1 MTNICANCKYY
12 LLKKYSYLPNERLCT
27 HSQSKEIGLVTGTTY
42 YRECNEIRQE
52 FTMASKYGGST
63 YECELYAEKEPEPTP
78 LLDFIEDCFCSIGNF
93 FGSIWNFIKN
103 IFKNKKREEVIS
115 AIKERKRVIKINE

>member
-12 LLKKYSYLPNERLCT
+12 LLKKYSYLPNEHLCT
-27 HSQSKEIGLVTGTTY
+27 HPQSEGIGLVTGGTY

-63 YECELYAEKEPEPTP
+63 YECELYAEKEPEPT
-78 LLDFIEDCFCSIGNF
+78 LSELIGDF
-93 FGSIWNFIKN
+93 FGSIGNFIKN